1 MDIRY
6 ELEFQPQEK
15 LCMYG
20 LGIKRNR
27 QKIEVLK
34 TTMIIFLR
42 NDCKNRDFTARM
54 GLTLSSTARF
64 L

>member
-1 MDIRY
+1 MDISY

-42 NDCKNRDFTARM
+42 NDCKNRYFTARM
-54 GLTLSSTARF
+54 GLTLSSMAQF